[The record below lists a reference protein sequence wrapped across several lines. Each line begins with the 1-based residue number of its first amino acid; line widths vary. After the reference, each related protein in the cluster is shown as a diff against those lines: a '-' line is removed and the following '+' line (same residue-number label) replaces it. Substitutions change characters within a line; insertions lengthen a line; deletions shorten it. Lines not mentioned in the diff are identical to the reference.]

1 MILGFQFENI
11 FLNLYV
17 FLRNTR
23 YHKYLYAL
31 CSIDNFIYFAGVRK
45 YQCDKCDKAFGH
57 HADLKRH
64 ISGVHE
70 GVKKF
75 QCDKC
80 DKAYADL
87 RDLNSHIAVIHEGIK
102 QFKCDK
108 CDYGCG
114 LLSYLKV
121 SYFLA
126 KVHCS
131 SSSSKQQ
138 FFLFFFRST

>member
-1 MILGFQFENI
+1 MLDFINS
-11 FLNLYV
+11 
-17 FLRNTR
+17 
-23 YHKYLYAL
+23 LYAIVIRQYRY
-31 CSIDNFIYFAGVRK
+31 STNDFIYFAGVRK